1 MVGLSAQQVV
11 TTEGTEY
18 WLTFLNNAKWDPQDD
33 LNDGKKFE
41 LELVVTARQ
50 ATQVRVELRGA
61 VIATLNVPAG
71 GTAEQSLVNWQKQI
85 YLLESQ
91 NANLYQGLRVYTED
105 KNTPFTCYTYTRTGD
120 PGISLRDIAMVYP
133 VDLLDKEYFIQTY
146 PDDDYSTQL
155 AFVVTEDNTDV
166 QVFPTYL
173 TLQQTPLAWTNLR
186 KGTAVL
192 VASAPHQGTNSS
204 VGLSGTRVCA
214 SKPIAVFNGNQAT
227 KSPYDG
233 AYSSGYMVEQTLP
246 IVQWGTKFYLAL
258 LGNTKSNSYVITA
271 AYDNTE
277 FQMLGYDE
285 DLDQVVTQTV
295 TLNRG
300 ESIDPN
306 LLDEYVKQDVIITS
320 KPALCYVYTT
330 AAAANYFRPNNMGNS
345 CSAMLPA
352 WEHRIKSMPF
362 ITKKLD
368 PLNLNSEKHFIYVVT
383 PTADTDKLTLDG
395 QPVAASAFTP
405 FTSDPSMSFA
415 SLRVSV
421 DNGHGHLLE
430 TTGEGFVGMVYDIA
444 AAQANFYTLGFHY
457 LPYQDSLFV
466 TNTEDVMSPTSY
478 GLARMNQ
485 GWYQRQNDE
494 FPADQNRLDTAVICE
509 NTTLNWLVQTYIQ
522 GNTSPVVW
530 ELYDVSDDSG
540 IPNLIDTYR
549 DESPATTTMHRW
561 QHLFVLPE
569 EKDLE
574 PGNREPYRLFRLDAI
589 LHKAHTI
596 CTSLEDELDTLQM
609 VVRVNRVYNDT
620 VHRVICLGDEFRFFY
635 DNMDCQGNLAHQVP
649 QQEITSF
656 VGDKTA
662 GDSATP
668 FSWKA
673 RLGQNLFTRRYQT
686 INGCDSIST
695 LDLFVCDTFRIVDT
709 IHICD
714 NQRIT
719 WQHNTYAGTKYKG
732 RSTHVVQDSAVFE
745 APYKTRWCPCME
757 NDQYPAFVG
766 CDSTYELHLYVHPT
780 YQDTIEAEMC
790 INGDSAQAYLWD
802 IHEGADQLAI
812 TIKNPTMKQAD
823 GYWDGYFHDSLKTK
837 TCPDCTN
844 GLGCDSVRV
853 LHIVIPDSYY
863 FEETVDF
870 CGAHYDYDLLSM
882 VSDAYV
888 WSGHPN
894 GAHLTQSGDYYDS
907 CHTVAGCDSI
917 YHLALS
923 VHSPYLYIDR
933 HTMPNNQT
941 YTWHGQTYGPFPDTW
956 NDTTLYFYDRQATS
970 TSFGCDS
977 IVRLD
982 LKIAQTFLITEEREI
997 CDGDSVLWRG
1007 KKIVSAGYD
1016 FSSEGF
1022 TPDVICTTSSVIV
1035 YDSLLTVTFPQRDSV
1050 YQLNLTIRP
1059 VYALYDTLHI
1069 CDNASVLWQ
1078 GRLYQG
1084 ANASDDGT
1092 AYWTK
1097 PQGEYD
1103 DVRAWQSEYG
1113 CDSIYYLHLIVKP
1126 TYAFAVEDA
1135 AVCQDAPFEW
1145 NEHNGHTLYCVET
1158 GRYVSSISTSSAGVF
1173 TYLDSLK
1180 THSCA
1185 DCGSGCD
1192 SVYTLRLQVYSTY
1205 YFHDTLTICEGDSVE
1220 WQRHYRLGKDTARTE
1235 STDYF
1240 GDRMYVTTDYTVSYQ
1255 THSGCDSIYNLHLI
1269 VRPRKHTH
1277 IDYAMCD
1284 YEDYDFNGKPYHRPA
1299 AGTYLDTV
1307 HLQTAYSCDSVVTL
1321 RLVVHPSYTY
1331 TKQDTICASE
1341 APYLITYG
1349 TKTYSFSQTTDT
1361 ILLTPSS
1368 AACDSA
1374 LHLRLQ
1380 VNPTY
1385 YFHDT
1390 LTICEGDSVEWQNLY
1405 RLGKDTAR
1413 MESTDYFGDRMY
1425 VTTDYTVS
1433 YQTHS
1438 GCDSIY
1444 NLHLIVRPRKHTHI
1458 DYAMCDYEDYDF
1470 NGKPYHRPAAGTY
1483 LDTIHLQTAHSCD
1496 SVVTLRLI
1504 VHPSYTYTKQDTIC
1518 ASEAPYLITY
1528 GTKTYSFSQ
1537 TIDTILLTPSS
1548 AACDSALHLQ
1558 LQVNPT
1564 YYFHDTL
1571 TICEGDSVE
1580 WQSQYRHG
1588 KDTARMESTDY
1599 FGDRMYVT
1607 TDYTVSY
1614 QTHLGCD
1621 SIYNLHLIV
1630 NPRKHTHIDYAMCD
1644 YEDYDFNGK
1653 PYHRPAAGTYLDTVH
1668 LQTAYSCDSVV
1679 TLRLVV
1685 HPSYHFV
1692 QTTTVCQDTLNPD
1705 WLWIDADGQSHGT
1718 ISIADSGSYYILDK
1732 YQTIYGCDSI
1742 YGIHLRVNPIYRFD
1756 SVYTICQNERISWQN
1771 KWYCGSHTQSQ
1782 LTIRPASEPE
1792 QHIDSLTYS
1801 FLPGDSVL
1809 SAGWHYDTA
1818 HYYTIDGCDSTYYL
1832 SLYVKPTYDT
1842 VLNVD
1847 ICDNSEVYLFR
1858 TADAHGHHYIDSIAI
1873 SPITRYLP
1881 SGAKDTAFIT
1891 RTRRLTTVEG
1901 CDSVVYLHLTVHP
1914 TYEFRTTAEICFG
1927 SYYEWRGRFY
1937 NATGIY
1943 FDNQPTQ
1950 GWGCDSLY
1958 ILELY
1963 VKPAVIVPLY
1973 RSICNNETFVHTDT
1987 LWYTNGNH
1995 SEVNTL
2001 VWKPGMT
2008 IPQTYTDVIFK
2019 GADGCDSIIYR
2030 YFLTIH
2036 DTYYSEET
2044 TTLCSNET
2052 YLSPESD
2059 HYWPGL
2065 QTEYGMGQ
2073 SMPSID
2079 TTFVDSLT
2087 SVYGCDSVFVLH
2099 ARIHPAYR
2107 NIEYDTICGNTEW
2120 QWHNHHY
2127 LSLSAGEYTYFDS
2140 LTTRLGCDSLY
2151 EMRLTVYPSYFFETH
2166 DTICANNTYLFND
2179 RSLNQTGFYYDSLT
2193 TVHFCDS
2200 VYHLYL
2206 TVLDTTAE
2214 FIIDTICTADT
2225 IYLHDRPITES
2236 GFYKDTTTN
2245 IYGCNHYTYLSLTK
2259 IPPTVPT
2266 AWADSLCADDK
2277 AYSLSVSY
2285 TGELPIAYSLYYDD
2299 FGHEQG
2305 FVDQENIPIDNLSPA
2320 SRTLTLTVPMPD
2332 NGGDPL
2338 RYPRPDHY
2346 PVRLVLD
2353 NGLCRN
2359 LSYCACDTSLVF
2371 SYPSWLTRQR
2381 FRDVIAILSPEFNGG
2396 YSFDRYQWYK
2406 DDTLLVGET
2415 REYLYIPRGLEV
2427 DASYY
2432 VRLTRQGETESYQTC
2447 PIIIF
2452 PDAQD
2457 TIAPTMGYLSV
2468 VPTYVVQGHPMV
2480 SILSRHE
2487 GQYTVH
2493 TSAGK
2498 VIDSGTF
2505 TPDVTEVW
2513 LPAVSGVY
2521 IFQLVSEQTPEEPKR
2536 TIKVIVGDE

>member
-1 MVGLSAQQVV
+1 MVVLSAQQVV

-561 QHLFVLPE
+561 QHLFVLPQ
-569 EKDLE
+569 EKNLE

-662 GDSATP
+662 GDYSTP

-853 LHIVIPDSYY
+853 LHLVIPDSYY

-923 VHSPYLYIDR
+923 VHSPSLDVDR
-933 HTMPNNQT
+933 YTMPNNQT
-941 YTWHGQTYGPFPDTW
+941 YTWHGQTYGPFPDSW

-1158 GRYVSSISTSSAGVF
+1158 GRYISSISTSSAGVF

-1220 WQRHYRLGKDTARTE
+1220 WQNLYRLGKDTVRME

-1349 TKTYSFSQTTDT
+1349 TKTYSFSQTIDT

-1374 LHLRLQ
+1374 LHLQLQ

-1390 LTICEGDSVEWQNLY
+1390 LTICEGDSVEWQSQY
-1405 RLGKDTAR
+1405 RHGKDTAR

-1483 LDTIHLQTAHSCD
+1483 LDTVHLQTAHSCD

-1504 VHPSYTYTKQDTIC
+1504 
-1518 ASEAPYLITY
+1518 
-1528 GTKTYSFSQ
+1528 
-1537 TIDTILLTPSS
+1537 
-1548 AACDSALHLQ
+1548 
-1558 LQVNPT
+1558 
-1564 YYFHDTL
+1564 
-1571 TICEGDSVE
+1571 
-1580 WQSQYRHG
+1580 
-1588 KDTARMESTDY
+1588 
-1599 FGDRMYVT
+1599 
-1607 TDYTVSY
+1607 
-1614 QTHLGCD
+1614 
-1621 SIYNLHLIV
+1621 
-1630 NPRKHTHIDYAMCD
+1630 
-1644 YEDYDFNGK
+1644 
-1653 PYHRPAAGTYLDTVH
+1653 
-1668 LQTAYSCDSVV
+1668 
-1679 TLRLVV
+1679 V

>member
-1 MVGLSAQQVV
+1 
-11 TTEGTEY
+11 
-18 WLTFLNNAKWDPQDD
+18 
-33 LNDGKKFE
+33 
-41 LELVVTARQ
+41 
-50 ATQVRVELRGA
+50 
-61 VIATLNVPAG
+61 
-71 GTAEQSLVNWQKQI
+71 
-85 YLLESQ
+85 
-91 NANLYQGLRVYTED
+91 
-105 KNTPFTCYTYTRTGD
+105 
-120 PGISLRDIAMVYP
+120 
-133 VDLLDKEYFIQTY
+133 
-146 PDDDYSTQL
+146 
-155 AFVVTEDNTDV
+155 
-166 QVFPTYL
+166 
-173 TLQQTPLAWTNLR
+173 
-186 KGTAVL
+186 
-192 VASAPHQGTNSS
+192 
-204 VGLSGTRVCA
+204 
-214 SKPIAVFNGNQAT
+214 
-227 KSPYDG
+227 
-233 AYSSGYMVEQTLP
+233 
-246 IVQWGTKFYLAL
+246 
-258 LGNTKSNSYVITA
+258 
-271 AYDNTE
+271 
-277 FQMLGYDE
+277 
-285 DLDQVVTQTV
+285 
-295 TLNRG
+295 
-300 ESIDPN
+300 
-306 LLDEYVKQDVIITS
+306 
-320 KPALCYVYTT
+320 
-330 AAAANYFRPNNMGNS
+330 
-345 CSAMLPA
+345 
-352 WEHRIKSMPF
+352 
-362 ITKKLD
+362 
-368 PLNLNSEKHFIYVVT
+368 
-383 PTADTDKLTLDG
+383 
-395 QPVAASAFTP
+395 
-405 FTSDPSMSFA
+405 
-415 SLRVSV
+415 
-421 DNGHGHLLE
+421 
-430 TTGEGFVGMVYDIA
+430 
-444 AAQANFYTLGFHY
+444 
-457 LPYQDSLFV
+457 
-466 TNTEDVMSPTSY
+466 
-478 GLARMNQ
+478 
-485 GWYQRQNDE
+485 
-494 FPADQNRLDTAVICE
+494 
-509 NTTLNWLVQTYIQ
+509 
-522 GNTSPVVW
+522 
-530 ELYDVSDDSG
+530 
-540 IPNLIDTYR
+540 
-549 DESPATTTMHRW
+549 
-561 QHLFVLPE
+561 
-569 EKDLE
+569 
-574 PGNREPYRLFRLDAI
+574 
-589 LHKAHTI
+589 
-596 CTSLEDELDTLQM
+596 
-609 VVRVNRVYNDT
+609 
-620 VHRVICLGDEFRFFY
+620 
-635 DNMDCQGNLAHQVP
+635 
-649 QQEITSF
+649 
-656 VGDKTA
+656 
-662 GDSATP
+662 
-668 FSWKA
+668 
-673 RLGQNLFTRRYQT
+673 
-686 INGCDSIST
+686 
-695 LDLFVCDTFRIVDT
+695 
-709 IHICD
+709 
-714 NQRIT
+714 
-719 WQHNTYAGTKYKG
+719 
-732 RSTHVVQDSAVFE
+732 
-745 APYKTRWCPCME
+745 
-757 NDQYPAFVG
+757 
-766 CDSTYELHLYVHPT
+766 
-780 YQDTIEAEMC
+780 
-790 INGDSAQAYLWD
+790 
-802 IHEGADQLAI
+802 
-812 TIKNPTMKQAD
+812 
-823 GYWDGYFHDSLKTK
+823 
-837 TCPDCTN
+837 
-844 GLGCDSVRV
+844 
-853 LHIVIPDSYY
+853 
-863 FEETVDF
+863 
-870 CGAHYDYDLLSM
+870 
-882 VSDAYV
+882 
-888 WSGHPN
+888 
-894 GAHLTQSGDYYDS
+894 
-907 CHTVAGCDSI
+907 
-917 YHLALS
+917 
-923 VHSPYLYIDR
+923 
-933 HTMPNNQT
+933 
-941 YTWHGQTYGPFPDTW
+941 
-956 NDTTLYFYDRQATS
+956 
-970 TSFGCDS
+970 
-977 IVRLD
+977 
-982 LKIAQTFLITEEREI
+982 
-997 CDGDSVLWRG
+997 
-1007 KKIVSAGYD
+1007 
-1016 FSSEGF
+1016 
-1022 TPDVICTTSSVIV
+1022 
-1035 YDSLLTVTFPQRDSV
+1035 
-1050 YQLNLTIRP
+1050 
-1059 VYALYDTLHI
+1059 
-1069 CDNASVLWQ
+1069 
-1078 GRLYQG
+1078 
-1084 ANASDDGT
+1084 
-1092 AYWTK
+1092 
-1097 PQGEYD
+1097 
-1103 DVRAWQSEYG
+1103 
-1113 CDSIYYLHLIVKP
+1113 
-1126 TYAFAVEDA
+1126 
-1135 AVCQDAPFEW
+1135 
-1145 NEHNGHTLYCVET
+1145 
-1158 GRYVSSISTSSAGVF
+1158 
-1173 TYLDSLK
+1173 
-1180 THSCA
+1180 
-1185 DCGSGCD
+1185 
-1192 SVYTLRLQVYSTY
+1192 
-1205 YFHDTLTICEGDSVE
+1205 
-1220 WQRHYRLGKDTARTE
+1220 
-1235 STDYF
+1235 
-1240 GDRMYVTTDYTVSYQ
+1240 MYVTFDYTVGYQ
-1255 THSGCDSIYNLHLI
+1255 THSGCDSIYNLHLL
-1269 VRPRKHTH
+1269 VNPRKHTH
-1277 IDYAMCD
+1277 IDYAICD

-1321 RLVVHPSYTY
+1321 RL
-1331 TKQDTICASE
+1331 
-1341 APYLITYG
+1341 
-1349 TKTYSFSQTTDT
+1349 
-1361 ILLTPSS
+1361 
-1368 AACDSA
+1368 
-1374 LHLRLQ
+1374 
-1380 VNPTY
+1380 
-1385 YFHDT
+1385 
-1390 LTICEGDSVEWQNLY
+1390 
-1405 RLGKDTAR
+1405 
-1413 MESTDYFGDRMY
+1413 
-1425 VTTDYTVS
+1425 
-1433 YQTHS
+1433 
-1438 GCDSIY
+1438 
-1444 NLHLIVRPRKHTHI
+1444 
-1458 DYAMCDYEDYDF
+1458 
-1470 NGKPYHRPAAGTY
+1470 
-1483 LDTIHLQTAHSCD
+1483 
-1496 SVVTLRLI
+1496 I
-1504 VHPSYTYTKQDTIC
+1504 VHPSY
-1518 ASEAPYLITY
+1518 
-1528 GTKTYSFSQ
+1528 
-1537 TIDTILLTPSS
+1537 
-1548 AACDSALHLQ
+1548 
-1558 LQVNPT
+1558 N
-1564 YYFHDTL
+1564 
-1571 TICEGDSVE
+1571 
-1580 WQSQYRHG
+1580 
-1588 KDTARMESTDY
+1588 
-1599 FGDRMYVT
+1599 
-1607 TDYTVSY
+1607 
-1614 QTHLGCD
+1614 
-1621 SIYNLHLIV
+1621 
-1630 NPRKHTHIDYAMCD
+1630 
-1644 YEDYDFNGK
+1644 
-1653 PYHRPAAGTYLDTVH
+1653 
-1668 LQTAYSCDSVV
+1668 
-1679 TLRLVV
+1679 
-1685 HPSYHFV
+1685 FV
-1692 QTTTVCQDTLNPD
+1692 QTTTVCQDTLNSD
-1705 WLWIDADGQSHGT
+1705 WLWIDAEGHSHGT

-2036 DTYYSEET
+2036 DTYYSEES
-2044 TTLCSNET
+2044 TTLCSNEA

-2059 HYWPGL
+2059 HYWSGL

-2245 IYGCNHYTYLSLTK
+2245 IYGCDHYTYLSLTK

-2285 TGELPIAYSLYYDD
+2285 TGESPIAYSLYYDD

-2381 FRDVIAILSPEFNGG
+2381 FRDVIAILAPEFNGG

-2487 GQYTVH
+2487 GQYTIH

>member
-1 MVGLSAQQVV
+1 MVVLSAQQVV

-709 IHICD
+709 IHIYD

-719 WQHNTYAGTKYKG
+719 WQKKTYAGTKYKG
-732 RSTHVVQDSAVFE
+732 RSTHVVKDSAVFE
-745 APYKTRWCPCME
+745 AAYKTRWCPCME

-812 TIKNPTMKQAD
+812 TIKNPAMKQAD

-853 LHIVIPDSYY
+853 LHLVIPDSYY

-1158 GRYVSSISTSSAGVF
+1158 GRYVSSIPTSSAGVF

-1220 WQRHYRLGKDTARTE
+1220 WQRHYRLGKDT
-1235 STDYF
+1235 
-1240 GDRMYVTTDYTVSYQ
+1240 V
-1255 THSGCDSIYNLHLI
+1255 
-1269 VRPRKHTH
+1269 
-1277 IDYAMCD
+1277 
-1284 YEDYDFNGKPYHRPA
+1284 
-1299 AGTYLDTV
+1299 
-1307 HLQTAYSCDSVVTL
+1307 
-1321 RLVVHPSYTY
+1321 
-1331 TKQDTICASE
+1331 
-1341 APYLITYG
+1341 
-1349 TKTYSFSQTTDT
+1349 
-1361 ILLTPSS
+1361 
-1368 AACDSA
+1368 
-1374 LHLRLQ
+1374 
-1380 VNPTY
+1380 
-1385 YFHDT
+1385 
-1390 LTICEGDSVEWQNLY
+1390 
-1405 RLGKDTAR
+1405 R

-1444 NLHLIVRPRKHTHI
+1444 NLHLIVNPRKHTHI

-1470 NGKPYHRPAAGTY
+1470 NGKPYHRSAAGTY
-1483 LDTIHLQTAHSCD
+1483 LDTVHLQTAHSCD

-1614 QTHLGCD
+1614 QTHSGCD

-1630 NPRKHTHIDYAMCD
+1630 NPRKHTHIDYAICD

-1679 TLRLVV
+1679 TLRLIV
-1685 HPSYHFV
+1685 HPSYNFV

-2285 TGELPIAYSLYYDD
+2285 TGESPIAYSLYYDD

-2432 VRLTRQGETESYQTC
+2432 VRLTRQGETESYRTC

-2468 VPTYVVQGHPMV
+2468 VPTYVVQGYPMV